1 MVVVFSRQAVPSSL
15 RSHGRQ
21 HASLLCP
28 LLSPGVCANSFPLSQ
43 WCYLTILSSV
53 TPFSFCLQPFPA
65 AGYFPVGQLFAWGGQ
80 SSGASASA
88 SVLPMTIQDWFS
100 LGLNG
105 LISLLFKELSRVFSN
120 TTIWNHVRWRI
131 HKSWRLG
138 LGHPWGTVILS
149 SSSTLLFPSIKQ
161 GSIIWP
167 ISELGTKNKS
177 DSSCK
182 MLSSEPPHN

>member
-80 SSGASASA
+80 SSGASDSA
-88 SVLPMTIQDWFS
+88 SVLPMTNQGWS
-100 LGLNG
+100 PLRLAG
-105 LISLLFKELSRVFSN
+105 LILQSKGLQSRVFSS
-120 TTIWNHVRWRI
+120 TTIQNHQFFSTQPSLRYNSYQFMTTGKTTGLPKWTFVNKVR
-131 HKSWRLG
+131 
-138 LGHPWGTVILS
+138 
-149 SSSTLLFPSIKQ
+149 STF
-161 GSIIWP
+161 
-167 ISELGTKNKS
+167 
-177 DSSCK
+177 
-182 MLSSEPPHN
+182 